1 MEKDTHHWALLC
13 NLEAI
18 PTGDAKGFEINGH
31 KIFAVNKQGKIFV
44 YRNSCPHLGINL
56 EWVENQF
63 LDSSKTM
70 IQCANH
76 GALFVIDSGSCVAG
90 PCAGRKLQAITYRI
104 ENQGLF
110 ISLRD
115 LGGPG
120 S

>member
-1 MEKDTHHWALLC
+1 MEKNTDYWALLC

-18 PTGDAKGFEINGH
+18 PAGGARGFEINEH

-56 EWVENQF
+56 EWVEHQF
-63 LDSSKTM
+63 LDSSNTM

-76 GALFVIDSGSCVAG
+76 GALFVIESGNCVAG
-90 PCAGRKLQAITYRI
+90 PCAGRKLQAIPYRV
-104 ENQGLF
+104 ENEDLF
-110 ISLRD
+110 ISLRE
-115 LGGPG
+115 LGRPG